1 MNQKYLF
8 FEWLAARLEKGLP
21 GVLAQE
27 RMKPSGRPLPI
38 ILPETARKSAV
49 LVTLYPQ
56 ENEYKLILI
65 QRSID
70 GSNHSGQI
78 AFPGGKYEIQDT
90 SLKATALREAQE
102 EIHLQPSLVNIV
114 GKLTPIFIPVSN
126 FNVYPYL
133 GICHSLPQLKVDNY
147 EVTKLYHFS
156 LNHDFKQKKIKSFF
170 SGFKNI
176 QIEAPAYQFNHDK
189 YIWGATA
196 MILSELEYL
205 WMEYNQITNHST
217 SIMKNGDS

>member
-1 MNQKYLF
+1 MNQKHLF
-8 FEWLAARLEKGLP
+8 FDWLPLRLEKGLP
-21 GVLAQE
+21 GILAQE
-27 RMKPSGRPLPI
+27 RMKPIGRPLPI

-49 LVTLYPQ
+49 LVALYPQ
-56 ENEYKLILI
+56 RNEYKLILI

-78 AFPGGKYEIQDT
+78 AFPGGKYEIQDN

-102 EIHLQPSLVNIV
+102 EIHLQPSLVNII
-114 GKLTPIFIPVSN
+114 GELTPIFIPVSN

-133 GICHSLPQLKVDNY
+133 GICHSLPELKVDNY

-156 LNHDFKQKKIKSFF
+156 LNHDFKQKQIRSFF
-170 SGFKNI
+170 SGLKDF
-176 QIEAPAYQFNHDK
+176 QIKAPAYQFNQDK

-205 WMEYNQITNHST
+205 WMEYNQSANHPQL
-217 SIMKNGDS
+217 